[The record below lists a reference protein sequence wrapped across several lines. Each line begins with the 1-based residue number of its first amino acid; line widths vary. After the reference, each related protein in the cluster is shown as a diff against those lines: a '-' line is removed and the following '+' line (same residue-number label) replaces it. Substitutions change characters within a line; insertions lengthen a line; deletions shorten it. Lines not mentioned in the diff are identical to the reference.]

1 LKPLSSHKSTNE
13 ATLLE
18 MLWTNFFLSI
28 VLVLQVADTISFV
41 VIPKASSSVFPVRS
55 TLSTT
60 TSSMAIFSTTT
71 FPSVSPDQVVVLS
84 DADAVGAR
92 IRTIVETA
100 AKRAIADHGHFYLAI
115 PGGSILK
122 MLVGSKG
129 DWTKSTTIA
138 YVNHKCV
145 SMDDEKL
152 ATHAKAMNL
161 FLKDWEGCS
170 PIVMD
175 GTDNGPVEAAA
186 YQSKLESLDSLPK
199 TSDGLPMFDLA
210 LIGVGDDGHVG
221 SLYPNRDEVLESK
234 KWVLSVDMKD
244 PPSISFS
251 LPVMASAKE
260 VVVAAC
266 GVSEKYPQGKSDAMK
281 RAVVNEDET
290 LQSFPAVGLRE
301 RATWIMDEAAAS
313 KLGDAY
319 TTNKASV

>member
-1 LKPLSSHKSTNE
+1 MMRSCLWLLLAALQAAGVSS
-13 ATLLE
+13 
-18 MLWTNFFLSI
+18 FLVPVTTVESRG
-28 VLVLQVADTISFV
+28 FV
-41 VIPKASSSVFPVRS
+41 SSSTAV
-55 TLSTT
+55 
-60 TSSMAIFSTTT
+60 FSTAT
-71 FPSVSPDQVVVLS
+71 FPSTSPDQVVVLP
-84 DADAVGAR
+84 DADAVGAKVR
-92 IRTIVETA
+92 SIVETA
-100 AKRAIADHGHFYLAI
+100 ATKAIADHGHFYLAI

-129 DWTKSTTIA
+129 EWTKSTTIA

-145 SMDDEKL
+145 AMDDEKL

-161 FLKDWEGCS
+161 FMKDWEGCN
-170 PIVMD
+170 PIIMD
-175 GTDNGPVEAAA
+175 GTANGAAEAAA

-199 TSDGLPMFDLA
+199 NGNGLPVFDLA

-244 PPSISFS
+244 PPSITLS
-251 LPVMASAKE
+251 LPVMANAKE

-290 LQSFPAVGLRE
+290 LQTFPAVGLRKT
-301 RATWIMDEAAAS
+301 ATWIMDEAAAS

-319 TTNKASV
+319 IK

>member
-1 LKPLSSHKSTNE
+1 
-13 ATLLE
+13 
-18 MLWTNFFLSI
+18 
-28 VLVLQVADTISFV
+28 VLALQVADTLSFV
-41 VIPKASSSVFPVRS
+41 VAPVSSSSVFCRRN
-55 TLSTT
+55 TLSST
-60 TSSMAIFSTTT
+60 TSSTTIFSTNT
-71 FPSVSPDQVVVLS
+71 FPSVSPDQVDILS
-84 DADAVGAR
+84 DADAVGER
-92 IRTIVETA
+92 IRSIVETA
-100 AKRAIADHGHFYLAI
+100 AMRAIAEHGHFYLAI

-129 DWTKSTTIA
+129 EWTKSTTIA

-161 FLKDWEGCS
+161 FLKDWEGCNA
-170 PIVMD
+170 IVMD
-175 GTDNGPVEAAA
+175 GTDNGPVEAMA
-186 YQSKLESLDSLPK
+186 YQSKLESLKDLPK

-221 SLYPNRDEVLESK
+221 SLYPNRDEVMEST
-234 KWVLSVDMKD
+234 KWVLCVEMKD
-244 PPSISFS
+244 PPSISLS

-301 RATWIMDEAAAS
+301 RAIWVMDEAAAS

-319 TTNKASV
+319 KK